1 MTSWSLKNKGYIMI
15 KELAQS
21 TEKVF
26 AFEVTGKV
34 TLEEEKAWIEKF
46 DKVIETEEKVSA
58 MVILGENA
66 SWGTWAGIEDIKW
79 LFKNYKKFKKIAIVT
94 ESSVWKWLI
103 AIDSQFAK
111 LVGVD
116 EKHFEAHEAKEAWEW
131 VNA

>member
-1 MTSWSLKNKGYIMI
+1 MI

-21 TEKVF
+21 TEDVF
-26 AFEVTGKV
+26 AFEVTGTV
-34 TLEEEKAWIEKF
+34 SLEEEKAIIEKL
-46 DKVIETEEKVSA
+46 DKALEDKEKVSA
-58 MVILGENA
+58 MVILGTNA

-94 ESSVWKWLI
+94 ESSVWKWLV

>member
-1 MTSWSLKNKGYIMI
+1 MI

-21 TEKVF
+21 TEAVF

-34 TLEEEKAWIEKF
+34 TLEEEKAWIAKL
-46 DKVIETEEKVSA
+46 DKALENQEKVSA

-79 LFKNYKKFKKIAIVT
+79 LFKNYNKFKKIAIVS

-116 EKHFEAHEAKEAWEW
+116 EKYFDTHERKEAWEW
-131 VNA
+131 VKA

>member
-1 MTSWSLKNKGYIMI
+1 MI
-15 KELAQS
+15 KELPQS
-21 TEKVF
+21 TKNTL
-26 AFEVTGKV
+26 AFEVTGNV
-34 TLEEEKAWIEKF
+34 TLEEEKAWITRLDKIVEKE
-46 DKVIETEEKVSA
+46 DKISV

-79 LFKNYKKFKKIAIVT
+79 LFKNYKKFKKVAIVAQ
-94 ESSVWKWLI
+94 SSVWKWLV

-116 EKHFEAHEAKEAWEW
+116 EKYFEPHKHKEAWEW